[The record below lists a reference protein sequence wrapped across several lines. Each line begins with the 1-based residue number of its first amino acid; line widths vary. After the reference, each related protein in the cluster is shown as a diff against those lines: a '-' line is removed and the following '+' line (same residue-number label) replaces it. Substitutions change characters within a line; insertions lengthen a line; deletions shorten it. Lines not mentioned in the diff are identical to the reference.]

1 MKNNPLILYIF
12 SISSL
17 IALSLLILSSCV
29 EEYNTTPN
37 LKAEVLIVDGLITNQ
52 LKADTIE
59 INYSKAIGADIE
71 ISPVIG
77 CKIQVIVDGGLA
89 YDLKEATE
97 GKYYT
102 PKNFR
107 GQTGKGYQLKLTTP
121 NGEVYESTVEK
132 MHKVPPIQQVYD
144 VFDPKA
150 ILNVTTSKYRAA
162 NNVYLNVQDPA
173 SENNNYF
180 WRYRFFE
187 KLEVCK
193 TCEHGYLYPDGLT
206 CFREDPN
213 IFVPNPLPPFYDYFC
228 DGNCWDIIYGKTVN
242 IFSDVNTN
250 GQVIKGQ
257 LIAQIPFFSYTNGV
271 VVEIK
276 QYNLSTEGYR
286 FYKLLDLQG
295 QKTGSLTDAPPSAIV
310 GNIRNVNNSNEVVV
324 GFFGA
329 SEVSIYNYYVDRS
342 KNTGNA
348 EFYLGREQFPEVG
361 KTDIPFAKCIESRTR
376 TKIKPLGWPK

>member
-1 MKNNPLILYIF
+1 MKTNLSKLYNF
-12 SISSL
+12 LSTSL
-17 IALSLLILSSCV
+17 IVISLFILSSCI
-29 EEYNTTPN
+29 EEYTNSPN

-52 LKADTIE
+52 LEADTIE
-59 INYSKAIGADIE
+59 VSYSKSIGTNAE

-89 YDLKEATE
+89 YDLREAIE

-102 PKNFR
+102 PKNLR
-107 GQTGKGYQLKLTTP
+107 GQGGKNYQLKIITP
-121 NGEVYESTVEK
+121 NGEVYVSTVEK
-132 MHKVPPIQQVYD
+132 MLKVPPIQKVYD
-144 VFDPKA
+144 AFDQKA
-150 ILNVTTSKYRAA
+150 ILNSTGTKYRAA

-213 IFVPNPLPPFYDYFC
+213 VFVPNPLPPFYDYFC

-271 VVEIK
+271 VIEIK

-286 FYKLLDLQG
+286 FYRLLDLQG

-310 GNIRNVNNSNEVVV
+310 GNIRNINKSSEVVV

-329 SEVSIYNYYVDRS
+329 TEVSIYNYYVDRS

-348 EFYLGREQFPEVG
+348 EVYLGREIYAEQGLKV
-361 KTDIPFAKCIESRTR
+361 PFAKCVESRLR
-376 TKIKPLGWPK
+376 TKIKPVGWPK